1 MKIQWAV
8 VIAVLISFNI
18 QWSVAQ
24 TSLAPGISTP
34 EQMQPTLRKQAKEI
48 IQAKEW
54 EDRLRADSLFTRTL
68 VQTLKSPY
76 SFRFPFDSLETIS
89 VLYAPDS
96 AFRIFSWQLMKDF
109 TFYRQKGAIQYNT
122 TDGKLK
128 LTPLFDVSPFTDAP
142 CDSVRDANQWIG
154 AVYYKILLNIE
165 SGKKYYTLLGYD
177 ENDARSTKKWM
188 EVLTFTDQ
196 GVPKFGGNY
205 FEFQSDDTKPPIPAF
220 RFYLEYKKGGNA
232 RLNYDEEL
240 KMITFAHLVSE
251 NGVPAA
257 HYTLVPEGSFEGFKW
272 MKGKW
277 IHIPFVDELDPNKA
291 INIPKQ
297 PVTQPLPGSVLPTP
311 KKRKTGSG
319 GIKN

>member
-1 MKIQWAV
+1 MKKQWV
-8 VIAVLISFNI
+8 VVFACMYSLCSQLAI
-18 QWSVAQ
+18 AQ
-24 TSLAPGISTP
+24 TSLAPGAISP
-34 EQMQPTLRKQAKEI
+34 AQMQPTLRKQAKEI

-76 SFRFPFDSLETIS
+76 SFNFPFDSLETIS
-89 VLYAPDS
+89 VQYAPDS

-109 TFYRQKGAIQYNT
+109 TFYRQKAAIQYNT
-122 TDGKLK
+122 PDGKLK

-142 CDSVRDANQWIG
+142 CDSVRDASQWIG

-165 SGKKYYTLLGYD
+165 RGKKYYTLLGYD
-177 ENDARSTKKWM
+177 ENDARSIKKWM

-196 GVPKFGGNY
+196 GVPQFGGNY
-205 FEFQSDDTKPPIPAF
+205 FEYQSDDTKPPIPAF

-232 RLNYDEEL
+232 RLNYDEDL

-257 HYTLVPEGSFEGFKW
+257 HYTLVPEGSYE
-272 MKGKW
+272 
-277 IHIPFVDELDPNKA
+277 D
-291 INIPKQ
+291 
-297 PVTQPLPGSVLPTP
+297 
-311 KKRKTGSG
+311 
-319 GIKN
+319 